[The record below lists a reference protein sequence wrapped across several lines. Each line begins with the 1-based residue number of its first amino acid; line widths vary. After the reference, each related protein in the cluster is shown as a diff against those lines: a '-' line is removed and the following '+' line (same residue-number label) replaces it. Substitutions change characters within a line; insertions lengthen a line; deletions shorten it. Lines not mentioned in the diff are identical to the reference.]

1 MRMIPACSAHPRLPV
16 LLVFAALFLP
26 ALPSAL
32 AQADPPIP
40 SGDIRIHYFRPDGN
54 YLGWTVYA
62 FGDTTEPNNYG
73 TGPVTV
79 TGTDSFG
86 AYFDIGVT
94 SGATNVGIIL
104 HNGNTKD
111 PGPNEYVDPATQ
123 GNEFW
128 QLSGSDVLQTSQPP
142 TIQAQ
147 DPPIP
152 AGKARIHYFRP
163 DNDYAGWSL
172 YPFYATS
179 DPTGNFCT
187 TEDYVT
193 GYDKFGAYY
202 DVGAAPSTFGG
213 QLGFIFH
220 NCNTGVKDP
229 GPNQYLQVNQY
240 SEAWVVSGELTVY
253 TTQPPTVYSTD
264 PPIPANH
271 ARIHYYRPDGDYSG
285 WSLYPFGA
293 TTDPTGSF
301 CTTEDYVSG
310 YDSYGAFYDVG
321 ISSGQLGFI
330 IHNCSTGVK
339 DPGPNQYLNVPG
351 NLEAWVVSGNA
362 TVFLQEPTAAQ
373 LLSGVFDEL
382 QAYWIDATTVALQ
395 PQYFQSSWTY
405 AINYSPTA
413 SLNLTLSGVTGGSV
427 IPLTPYSG
435 SLTAEELARYPELA
449 GYALFKLPGTLKPGV
464 VQQALASQ
472 LSVSAVDSNGSLR
485 YATGIQDFGAL
496 DALYYY
502 SGRLGVVFHHDS
514 DPSWYDFDDD
524 DSVPVKI
531 KLWAPTAQ
539 SVSLLLYDHPT
550 DAAPEQTIAMHEH
563 NGVWV
568 ARGDYDWKGKYYL
581 FNLNVYVAANQAI
594 VNNTTTDP
602 YSVDVALNGTMSRI
616 TDLDDDAFK
625 PAGWDF
631 LASPPLA
638 SLSDMSIY
646 ELHIRDFSVDDPTVP
661 ANLKGTYDAFADLN
675 SNGMRHLHELAQAGL
690 KAVHILPSFHFDG
703 VNEDKSTWQYP
714 GNLSQYP
721 PDGEQQQAAVTAIDN
736 SNNSPYNW
744 GYNPV
749 HYMAPEGAYAIN
761 PDHRVFEYRT
771 MVAGLHADGLR
782 VIQDVV
788 FNHTSASGE
797 TFEANLDEIV
807 PNYYHRLDS
816 NGALLTGSCC
826 ADTASEHRMMEK
838 LMIDTLVLN
847 AKEYRIDG
855 FRFDEMSLH
864 FVYNMTDIQAALNA
878 LTPEKDGVDGSKI
891 YLYGEGFQ
899 IGETANNALGPNA
912 SQLNLYGTGVGSFND
927 RMRDGIRGGSPFTD
941 ERTQGFA
948 TGMATDPSEFTNS
961 STTQSSQIATLL
973 QEADWIRISLT
984 GNLRNYT
991 FIDAEGQSVTGGDV
1005 NYGGQPAGYAATPIE
1020 DVDYCSVHDNQTLF
1034 DAIQLKAA
1042 ASDNIATRARRQVVA
1057 DSLIALGQGIPFFL
1071 GGDDLLR
1078 SKDMD
1083 NNSYISGDWFNKIDF
1098 SYRTNNWGIGLPV
1111 ASQNQSEWPV
1121 MQPLLANAALDA
1133 TQKNILDTTRAFQ
1146 EFMAI
1151 RSSSGL
1157 FRMRTFAEVQANLS
1171 FLNTGPNQIPGLIV
1185 MKLDENGTNYG
1196 PWRHMV
1202 VFFNATNAQT
1212 TFTNSAL
1219 AGLQLQL
1226 HPVQQRSSD
1235 PTVRESTFNSKEGTA
1250 IIPALTTAVFVS
1262 TP

>member
-1 MRMIPACSAHPRLPV
+1 MPTLASRILPLRRLSAFLLLPLLFPAARIV
-16 LLVFAALFLP
+16 QAQTDP
-26 ALPSAL
+26 A
-32 AQADPPIP
+32 IP

-62 FGDTTEPNNYG
+62 FGDTSEPNNYG
-73 TGPVTV
+73 AGPVTV

-86 AYFDIGVT
+86 AYFDVGVT
-94 SGATNVGIIL
+94 GSATNVGIII

-123 GNEFW
+123 GDEYW
-128 QLSGSDVLQTSQPP
+128 QISGSDVLQTTQPP
-142 TIQAQ
+142 TIQAT

-152 AGKARIHYFRP
+152 AGHARIHYFRP

-179 DPTGNFCT
+179 DPTGNWCT

-193 GYDKFGAYY
+193 GYDKYGAYY
-202 DVGAAPSTFGG
+202 DVGINASLNGG
-213 QLGFIFH
+213 QLGFILH
-220 NCNTGVKDP
+220 NCQTGVKDP
-229 GPNQYLQVNQY
+229 GPNQYLQITQY
-240 SEAWVVSGELTVY
+240 NEAWVLSGDLTVY
-253 TTQPPTVYSTD
+253 LTQPVTEYSTD
-264 PPIPANH
+264 PPIPAGD

-285 WSLYPFGA
+285 WVLYPFGA
-293 TTDPTGSF
+293 TSDPTGSW
-301 CTTEDYVSG
+301 CSTDDYVSG
-310 YDSYGAFYDVG
+310 YDSYGAYYDVG
-321 ISSGQLGFI
+321 ITSGQLGFI
-330 IHNCSTGVK
+330 INNCSTGVK

-351 NLEAWVVSGNA
+351 NLEAWVVSGNP
-362 TVFLQEPTAAQ
+362 TVFLVEPTAAQ

-395 PQYFQSSWTY
+395 PQNYQSGWTY
-405 AINYSPTA
+405 AINYSPSA
-413 SLNLTLSGVTGGSV
+413 GLNLTLSGITGGSS

-435 SLTAEELARYPELA
+435 SLTTEELTRYPELA
-449 GYALFKLPGTLKPGV
+449 GYALFKLPGNLQPGV
-464 VQQALASQ
+464 VQQALKSQ
-472 LSVSAVDSNGSLR
+472 LVVSAVDGNGTLK
-485 YATGIQDFGAL
+485 YATGIQDFGTL

-502 SGRLGVVFHHDS
+502 GGRLGVVFQHDG

-524 DSVPVKI
+524 NNVPVKI

-539 SVSLLLYDHPT
+539 SVSLLLYDNPADT
-550 DAAPEQTIAMHEH
+550 APEQTIAMHEH

-568 ARGDYDWKGKYYL
+568 ARGDDGWKGKYYL
-581 FNLNVYVAANQAI
+581 FDVTVYVPSMQAI
-594 VNNTTTDP
+594 VSNITTDP
-602 YSVDVALNGTMSRI
+602 YSVDLALNGLMSRI
-616 TDLDDDAFK
+616 TDLDDEATK

-631 LASPPLA
+631 STSPPLA

-646 ELHIRDFSVDDPTVP
+646 ELHVRDFSVDDPTVP
-661 ANLKGTYDAFADLN
+661 MNLRGTYDAFADLN
-675 SNGMRHLHELAQAGL
+675 SNGMRHLRELAQSGL

-703 VNEDKSTWQYP
+703 VNEDRSTWQYP
-714 GNLSQYP
+714 SDLGQYP
-721 PDGEQQQAAVTAIDN
+721 ADGQQQQAAVTTIDN
-736 SNNSPYNW
+736 SNNSAYNW

-761 PDHRVFEYRT
+761 PNNRVLEYRT
-771 MVAGLHADGLR
+771 MVEGLHAAGLR

-788 FNHTSASGE
+788 FNHTSASGQ

-807 PNYYHRLDS
+807 PDYYHRLDE
-816 NGALLTGSCC
+816 NGVLLTGSCC

-838 LMIDTLVLN
+838 LMIDTLLLN
-847 AKEYRIDG
+847 AKEYKIDG

-864 FVYNMTDIQAALNA
+864 FVYNMTDIQAALDA

-912 SQLNLYGTGVGSFND
+912 SQLNLYGTGVGTFND

-948 TGMATDPSEFTNS
+948 TGLATDSSDFTNS
-961 STTQSSQIATLL
+961 SMGQTAQISTLL

-984 GNLRNYT
+984 GNLRNYS
-991 FIDAEGQSVTGGDV
+991 FIDAEGMTTTGGDV
-1005 NYGGQPAGYAATPIE
+1005 NYDGQPAGYAATPIE

-1034 DAIQLKAA
+1034 DAIQLKSA
-1042 ASDNIATRARRQVVA
+1042 ASDTIAMRARRQVVA
-1057 DSLIALGQGIPFFL
+1057 DSLITLGEGVPFYL

-1111 ASQNQSEWPV
+1111 ASQNQSQWPI
-1121 MQPLLANAALDA
+1121 MQPLLANPALDA
-1133 TQKNILDTTRAFQ
+1133 TPQNIWSTASAFR

-1151 RSSSGL
+1151 RYSSGL
-1157 FRMRTFAEVQANLS
+1157 FRMQTFSEIQANLS

-1185 MKLDENGTNYG
+1185 MKLDENGRNYG
-1196 PWRHMV
+1196 PWQHIV
-1202 VFFNATNAQT
+1202 VFFNAANTQI

-1219 AGLQLQL
+1219 AGLRLQL
-1226 HPVQQRSSD
+1226 DPIQQQSSD
-1235 PTVRESTFNSKEGTA
+1235 PIVRKSTFNSENGTA
-1250 IIPALTTAVFVS
+1250 TIPALTTAVFVS
-1262 TP
+1262 TR